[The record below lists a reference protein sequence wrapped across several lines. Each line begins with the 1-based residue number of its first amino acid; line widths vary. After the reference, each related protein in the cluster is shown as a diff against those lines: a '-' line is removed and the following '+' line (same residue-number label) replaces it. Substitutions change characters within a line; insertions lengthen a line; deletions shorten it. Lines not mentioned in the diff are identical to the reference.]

1 MKRNAVPVASALLA
15 VSLLASAAPVLAGDA
30 AEFAPLGFSADG
42 RYFAFEEFGIQDGSG
57 FAYAHVFVLDVA
69 EDRWVGG
76 SPFRVRLEEDG
87 NDVSDARAAVRRSAA
102 ATLDRLAVSA
112 PATIVA
118 LHGDGEIGNDTS
130 VLEFGRPGY
139 GMADPEAPA
148 RLELTTLL
156 LDDSGPCTGYG
167 FDPPVGY
174 ALSVTTDGGTSELHR
189 DARVP
194 NSRGCTLAYRLYG
207 VVAPMQWHWNALTPV
222 AIISVYTHGFEG
234 PDRRFVAVPIPLQP

>member
-57 FAYAHVFVLDVA
+57 FAYANLFVLDA
-69 EDRWVGG
+69 ARDRWVGG
-76 SPFRVRLEEDG
+76 SPFRVLLEDEG
-87 NDVSDARAAVRRSAA
+87 ESIAAVRAEARDRAA
-102 ATLDRLAVSA
+102 GTLAELEITA

-118 LHGDGEIGNDTS
+118 LHGDGEIGNDTA

-174 ALSVTTDGGTSELHR
+174 ALSVTTDAGTTELHR

-194 NSRGCTLAYRLYG
+194 TSRGCTLAYRLYG

-222 AIISVYTHGFEG
+222 AIVSVYTHGFEG